1 MVFIINACD
10 RIDSM
15 TKISVPELTDSNQ
28 IKIAIFEDD
37 PLIRL
42 SLKQFLSAQPQ
53 LKVVGEAEDGYGA
66 IDCIR
71 QQQGLGNQLSQER
84 SLNNSRRLA

>member
-42 SLKQFLSAQPQ
+42 GLKQFLSAQPQ
-53 LKVVGEAEDGYGA
+53 LYSSTARTGQSALAGA
-66 IDCIR
+66 I
-71 QQQGLGNQLSQER
+71 
-84 SLNNSRRLA
+84 AK